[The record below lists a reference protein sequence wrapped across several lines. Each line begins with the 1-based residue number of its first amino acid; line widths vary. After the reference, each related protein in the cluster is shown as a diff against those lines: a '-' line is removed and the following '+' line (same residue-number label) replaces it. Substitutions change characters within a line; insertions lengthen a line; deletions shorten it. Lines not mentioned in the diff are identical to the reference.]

1 MLQGTYYEKVLNNR
15 TLIVFSKILLV
26 HFSKEKKKKKKRIR
40 FIFENTQDM
49 SRVIKHHVLRYVI
62 DSLTEVERLIIG

>member
-26 HFSKEKKKKKKRIR
+26 HFSKEKKKKKRIR